1 MSALRAFA
9 ARSLCGLV
17 LCLPAIPQQSAPPK
31 AAPPASNPPAKSPSN
46 PQANPQA
53 NPPSNPDQLQITV
66 QANEVIVPITVTDD
80 KGRFVSNLVKE
91 DFRILDEGRP
101 QRIQFFSHAEKQPI
115 VAGFLIDLSS
125 NSRIHWK
132 TYQDAIL
139 ELVWNLLPGDKRYT
153 GYLIS
158 YSNTAEISQNTT
170 WDSDKIADKVRK
182 MKPGG
187 GAALFDAIY
196 LACTRHDL
204 VKGEPY
210 EPRRVIVVVG
220 DGHDNASTHNLEEV
234 LELAQRNLVTIYAVS
249 TMAFGFSNDDQDVL
263 ERLAR
268 KTGGHVEYPL
278 NSLYKD
284 VSGYLSNPSD
294 DGNYALT
301 VGTGGYA
308 AQISNGIIKAV
319 GGIGGEITTQYIVRY
334 TPDIDP
340 DVKVRQFRKITV
352 DIPNLPGVKISAR
365 EGYFPNGV
373 PGATPPA
380 DPKPAAPAPS
390 KPPKLN

>member
-1 MSALRAFA
+1 MSAPRVFA
-9 ARSLCGLV
+9 ARSLCGL
-17 LCLPAIPQQSAPPK
+17 LLGLPAISQQSTPPK
-31 AAPPASNPPAKSPSN
+31 PAQ
-46 PQANPQA
+46 PQ
-53 NPPSNPDQLQITV
+53 SEPDRLQITV
-66 QANEVIVPITVTDD
+66 QANEVILPITVTDD

-101 QRIQFFSHAEKQPI
+101 QHIRFFSHAEKQPI
-115 VAGFLIDLSS
+115 VAGFLIDLSN

-132 TYQDAIL
+132 IYQDAIL
-139 ELVWNLLPGDKRYT
+139 EMVWNLLPGDKRYT

-158 YSNTAEISQNTT
+158 YANTAEISQNTT

-196 LACTRHDL
+196 LAITRREL

-210 EPRRVIVVVG
+210 EPRRVIVIVG
-220 DGHDNASTHNLEEV
+220 DGHDNSSTHTLEEV
-234 LELAQRNLVTIYAVS
+234 LELAQRNLVTIYGVS
-249 TMAFGFSNDDQDVL
+249 TMAFGFSNEDQDVL
-263 ERLAR
+263 ERLTH

-319 GGIGGEITTQYIVRY
+319 GGIGGEINTQYIVRY
-334 TPDIDP
+334 TPDVDP

-365 EGYFPNGV
+365 EGYYPFGV
-373 PGATPPA
+373 PGAASPS
-380 DPKPAAPAPS
+380 DPKPPS
-390 KPPKLN
+390 QGATKPPKLD